1 MWSCQQF
8 IALAGC
14 QLLRQVDG
22 KSPAAAPS
30 QDSVLLR
37 NKDAN
42 KSLKEGEVASI
53 KDEFIEAVKK
63 ECGKNNHIGRDD
75 CDAITSSSQ
84 FRYSSTDKGILV
96 YPIDNA
102 LVPVHHLDS
111 GKCCV
116 LETIDLGKDVSE
128 FTYSSDG
135 DSLTKQIELG
145 PLKKL
150 RVVVIISI
158 TFLAVKLS

>member
-1 MWSCQQF
+1 MW
-8 IALAGC
+8 
-14 QLLRQVDG
+14 
-22 KSPAAAPS
+22 
-30 QDSVLLR
+30 
-37 NKDAN
+37 
-42 KSLKEGEVASI
+42 
-53 KDEFIEAVKK
+53 
-63 ECGKNNHIGRDD
+63 KNNHISRDD

-135 DSLTKQIELG
+135 DPLTKQIELG

>member
-1 MWSCQQF
+1 MQIDVIQNLLAYPQF
-8 IALAGC
+8 QFTHLDRKI
-14 QLLRQVDG
+14 
-22 KSPAAAPS
+22 
-30 QDSVLLR
+30 
-37 NKDAN
+37 
-42 KSLKEGEVASI
+42 
-53 KDEFIEAVKK
+53 
-63 ECGKNNHIGRDD
+63 HIGKVFHD
-75 CDAITSSSQ
+75 
-84 FRYSSTDKGILV
+84 
-96 YPIDNA
+96 PIDNA
-102 LVPVHHLDS
+102 LVPLHHLDS